1 MDLEDVPQEV
11 CSTINKV
18 VNQLDIIST
27 TLAVIEQR
35 LESNENQAQQALSFF
50 TALNKPD
57 STHELPQPEAPPM
70 PEDHPH
76 HEDEPEALTPPPAM
90 ESR

>member
-1 MDLEDVPQEV
+1 MSSKQFDEERLPEEEFYKQPDIVETIPETALNKVDLEDVPQEV

-35 LESNENQAQQALSFF
+35 LESNEN
-50 TALNKPD
+50 
-57 STHELPQPEAPPM
+57 
-70 PEDHPH
+70 
-76 HEDEPEALTPPPAM
+76 
-90 ESR
+90 